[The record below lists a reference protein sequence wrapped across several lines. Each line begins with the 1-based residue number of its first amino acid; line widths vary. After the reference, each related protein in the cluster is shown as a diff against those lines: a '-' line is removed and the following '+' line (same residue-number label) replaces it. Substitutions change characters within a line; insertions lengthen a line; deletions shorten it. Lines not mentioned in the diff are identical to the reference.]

1 MDFERIDVAPVKEIH
16 EKTAPVESDRQPQA
30 PGGPPYDIMANRYL
44 GEDYGRSNPSWDA
57 EDSPWKVDQVVRML
71 RRHDLTPTSIAEI
84 GCGAG
89 AILAGLRGHF
99 PDAAL
104 YGFDIAPG
112 AASFWSRHASA
123 RIEFTLGDFF
133 QRSHRRYD
141 LLLVLDVIEHI
152 ANPFDFLSRLRG
164 HAEFYLFHIPLD
176 LSAVS
181 VFREQPLLQVRAKV
195 GHLHYYTKGL
205 ALTMLEESGHRVVD
219 SCYTG
224 AGFSAP
230 QRGWLAK
237 MASLPRRIVQA
248 MAKDAGVRLLGG
260 ETLLVLT
267 RHEGLP

>member
-1 MDFERIDVAPVKEIH
+1 MKDFS
-16 EKTAPVESDRQPQA
+16 EKAAAVEPERQPQA
-30 PGGPPYDIMANRYL
+30 MGDVLRDVTATRYL
-44 GEDYGRSNPSWDA
+44 GNDYGQANPTWDV
-57 EDSPWKVDQVVRML
+57 EDAPWKVEQVVRML
-71 RRHDLTPTSIAEI
+71 QRHQIAPTSIAEI

-89 AILAGLRGHF
+89 AILAGLRGYF

-112 AASFWSRHASA
+112 AAGLWSRHASA

-141 LLLVLDVIEHI
+141 LLLVLDVIEHL

-164 HAEFYLFHIPLD
+164 HAEHSLFHIPLD

-181 VFREQPLLQVRAKV
+181 VLREQPLLHVRAKV

-205 ALTMLEESGHRVVD
+205 ALTMLKEAGHHVVD

-224 AGFSAP
+224 AGFTAP
-230 QRGWLAK
+230 RRGWLGK
-237 MASLPRRIVQA
+237 IASLPRRIVQA
-248 MAKDAGVRLLGG
+248 IAKDAGVRLLGG
-260 ETLLVLT
+260 ETLMILT
-267 RHEGLP
+267 RHGEMP